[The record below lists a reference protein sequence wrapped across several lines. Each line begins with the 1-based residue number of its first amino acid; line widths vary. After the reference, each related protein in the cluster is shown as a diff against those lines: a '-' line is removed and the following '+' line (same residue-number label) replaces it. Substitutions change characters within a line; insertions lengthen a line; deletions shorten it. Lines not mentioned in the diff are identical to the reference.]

1 MTIKFDDIHTQKKQV
16 LLDQMMR
23 TVTDE
28 IHKLDLASKNK
39 KRTTCPVCNDG
50 AIEFFAEKY
59 GFGFDKCGRCGLL
72 FCNPYPTDKQIQ
84 YYYNSDMKNFE
95 NDFFLESFEKRLQI
109 FYPRIDLIK
118 RHKSK
123 GALLDIGSSVG
134 IFIEALNRVEHSFDI
149 TCCDISEDACAKL
162 KSRFPY
168 AKVINSDFKFLK
180 SDVQYDVVTMWDTVE
195 HIIGL
200 DSLFASVRKFLMQ
213 DGMFVFSTPNTK
225 SFEWIVAN
233 TDHVQLLPPGH
244 VNLMNVEN
252 IQILL
257 DRHRL
262 EIAETYTLN
271 PSLDI
276 DYILKSV
283 ENGNDNGNNL
293 GTFLEQMLPDERFRA
308 SFETILK
315 ENKLAGNIVVI
326 AKKQGR

>member
-1 MTIKFDDIHTQKKQV
+1 MPNHLVF
-16 LLDQMMR
+16 
-23 TVTDE
+23 
-28 IHKLDLASKNK
+28 
-39 KRTTCPVCNDG
+39 
-50 AIEFFAEKY
+50 
-59 GFGFDKCGRCGLL
+59 
-72 FCNPYPTDKQIQ
+72 
-84 YYYNSDMKNFE
+84 
-95 NDFFLESFEKRLQI
+95 
-109 FYPRIDLIK
+109 
-118 RHKSK
+118 
-123 GALLDIGSSVG
+123 
-134 IFIEALNRVEHSFDI
+134 
-149 TCCDISEDACAKL
+149 
-162 KSRFPY
+162 
-168 AKVINSDFKFLK
+168 DFKFLK
-180 SDVQYDVVTMWDTVE
+180 SDIQYDVVTMWDTVE

-244 VNLMNVEN
+244 VNLMNIEN

-262 EIAETYTLN
+262 EITETYTLN